1 MEPPTIHWV
10 KIVHQGTIP
19 LDWDANFIAI
29 QILKC
34 LDFQTIWTNVHIQNS
49 SLTSLIVVKI
59 LQRSRVDRVHKS
71 NTIVSIAFIEVRIAK
86 KSVASVV
93 FSTNHEY
100 AFLLKLCIYWM
111 FFKALVIIINT
122 KIFTCY
128 LKNVGNF
135 TLFNNVQ
142 L

>member
-59 LQRSRVDRVHKS
+59 LQRSRVDRVLKS

-100 AFLLKLCIYWM
+100 AFLLKLYIYWM
-111 FFKALVIIINT
+111 FFKA
-122 KIFTCY
+122 
-128 LKNVGNF
+128 
-135 TLFNNVQ
+135 
-142 L
+142 

>member
-1 MEPPTIHWV
+1 M
-10 KIVHQGTIP
+10 
-19 LDWDANFIAI
+19 DWDANFIAI

-59 LQRSRVDRVHKS
+59 LQRSRVDRVLKS

-86 KSVASVV
+86 NKSVASVV

-100 AFLLKLCIYWM
+100 AFLLKLCIY
-111 FFKALVIIINT
+111 
-122 KIFTCY
+122 
-128 LKNVGNF
+128 
-135 TLFNNVQ
+135 
-142 L
+142 

>member
-1 MEPPTIHWV
+1 MYTREPFHWIGMPTLLPSKFWNVWISKQFRRMSISEQFSDVIHRCENFTKV
-10 KIVHQGTIP
+10 KCGSRPQVKYYCKYCFY
-19 LDWDANFIAI
+19 WSANC
-29 QILKC
+29 K
-34 LDFQTIWTNVHIQNS
+34 
-49 SLTSLIVVKI
+49 
-59 LQRSRVDRVHKS
+59 
-71 NTIVSIAFIEVRIAK
+71 K